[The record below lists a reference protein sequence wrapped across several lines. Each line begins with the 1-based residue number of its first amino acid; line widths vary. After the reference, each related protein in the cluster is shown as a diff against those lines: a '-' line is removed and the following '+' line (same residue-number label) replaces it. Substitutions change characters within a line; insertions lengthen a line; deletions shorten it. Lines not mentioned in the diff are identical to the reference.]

1 MSYHPLPD
9 FLALVVPFKIIE
21 LKRRGGPSDEEL
33 GQAREFADTLG
44 EKGDIILYRSER
56 KGETAQLF
64 NQLARTIAVGS
75 FLPGG
80 ICIFGDRYLS
90 AEEIN

>member
-33 GQAREFADTLG
+33 EQAREFAATLG
-44 EKGDIILYRSER
+44 EKGDILLYRSER
-56 KGETAQLF
+56 KGETELLF
-64 NQLARTIAVGS
+64 NQLARAIAVGS

-80 ICIFGDRYLS
+80 IRVFGDVR
-90 AEEIN
+90 